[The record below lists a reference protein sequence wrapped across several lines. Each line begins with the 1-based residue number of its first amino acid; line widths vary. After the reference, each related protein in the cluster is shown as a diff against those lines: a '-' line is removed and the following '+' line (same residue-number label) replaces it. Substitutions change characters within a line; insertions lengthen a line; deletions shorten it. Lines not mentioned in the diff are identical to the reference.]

1 MTGWLSALNTTE
13 KIRPELITRTLQT
26 SLQNI
31 FFPYSFEIIDWI
43 THNGML
49 SMVAT
54 LQSNEIGNGMNVLS
68 FLLKQTITFNL
79 FSSDSWK
86 ITIFFVERKKN
97 TELQTN
103 QRRLEGKWKNVK
115 WIHVWLSLKSFLM
128 LSKRDQLPNVLG
140 AGCLECRHC
149 LYTGAGRGINLTI
162 SMELEVFYHTG
173 I

>member
-1 MTGWLSALNTTE
+1 MNHAQWNAINGCYIAVKRDWKWNE
-13 KIRPELITRTLQT
+13 RLI
-26 SLQNI
+26 I
-31 FFPYSFEIIDWI
+31 PFEA
-43 THNGML
+43 N
-49 SMVAT
+49 
-54 LQSNEIGNGMNVLS
+54 N
-68 FLLKQTITFNL
+68 NL

>member
-1 MTGWLSALNTTE
+1 MNHAQWNAINGCYIAVKRDWKWNE
-13 KIRPELITRTLQT
+13 RLIIPFEANNNFQFVLVW
-26 SLQNI
+26 
-31 FFPYSFEIIDWI
+31 FPKNY
-43 THNGML
+43 
-49 SMVAT
+49 
-54 LQSNEIGNGMNVLS
+54 
-68 FLLKQTITFNL
+68 NL
-79 FSSDSWK
+79 FCRK
-86 ITIFFVERKKN
+86 KKN

-128 LSKRDQLPNVLG
+128 LSKRDQLPNVLR